1 MRTRCPRTQR
11 PLFLYKK
18 VSKVGKVP
26 KVPKVGYYEIV
37 RDKRE
42 KGYHKLLIW
51 QRLREFIRLV
61 YRLTEALPK
70 SEDFGLKPQMR
81 RAIVSV
87 ISNFVEGYLKR
98 SRKDKL
104 RFIEIAQTSLMEL
117 EAQGEIC
124 MILSYWTGKEYL
136 EFDEKRGELAY
147 LVFRYASRIS

>member
-1 MRTRCPRTQR
+1 M
-11 PLFLYKK
+11 
-18 VSKVGKVP
+18 
-26 KVPKVGYYEIV
+26 

-51 QRLREFIRLV
+51 QRLQEFIKLV
-61 YRLTEALPK
+61 YRLTETLPK

-87 ISNFVEGYLKR
+87 VSNFVEGYLKR

-104 RFIEIAQTSLMEL
+104 RFIEIAQSSLMEL

-124 MILSYWTGKEYL
+124 RILGYWTDKEYF

-147 LVFRYASRIS
+147 LVFRYVSRIS